1 VGAGTIL
8 VVDDEETVRHTLHAL
23 LADAGYNVASVE
35 SGADALA
42 MLNTHEFDL
51 VLTDLRLDDIDGLQI
66 LGAVQRRWPDTVTLM
81 LTGYASLDSAVAA
94 LRAGAYDYLCKPCPI
109 DEILATVAR
118 GLERRR
124 LVLDLR
130 RQVHNLEVS
139 IDTSRDLHSSLQS
152 NLESTNAALRQR
164 NTLLVDVKTSLLGVV
179 GLADMAL
186 AGSSAE
192 LPVRVEQLRNQAEQL
207 VHMIQA
213 ALDPHRVDLE
223 EAALD
228 VVQVQTPTR
237 TSDTV
242 DVPA

>member
-1 VGAGTIL
+1 VGSATIL
-8 VVDDEETVRHTLHAL
+8 VVDDEDTVRHTLHAL
-23 LADAGYNVASVE
+23 LADAGYNVASVA

-42 MLNTHEFDL
+42 ILNSHEFDL
-51 VLTDLRLDDIDGLQI
+51 VLTDLRLEDIDGLQI

-94 LRAGAYDYLCKPCPI
+94 LRAGAYDYLCKPCPV

-139 IDTSRDLHSSLQS
+139 IDTSRDLHSSLHS
-152 NLESTNAALRQR
+152 NLESTSAVLRER
-164 NTLLVDVKTSLLGVV
+164 NGLLGEVKTSLLGIV

-186 AGSSAE
+186 VGSDAE
-192 LPVRVEQLRNQAEQL
+192 LPGRIEQVRNQAERL
-207 VHMIQA
+207 LHTIQA
-213 ALDPHRVDLE
+213 ALDPHRVDIE
-223 EAALD
+223 DAAL
-228 VVQVQTPTR
+228 VVHVQTPAR
-237 TSDTV
+237 ASDTV